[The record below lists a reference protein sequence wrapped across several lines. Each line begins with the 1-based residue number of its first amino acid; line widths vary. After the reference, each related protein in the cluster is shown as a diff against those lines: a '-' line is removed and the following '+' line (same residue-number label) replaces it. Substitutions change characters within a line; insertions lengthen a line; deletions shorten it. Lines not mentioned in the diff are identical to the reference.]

1 MDIEKRVDD
10 LIEKMTLREKIGQLN
25 QVSGNIDKAALLKL
39 IKEGKVGSVIMA
51 SSCFAGN
58 DESAVAGTDYYEEL
72 QKTAVNESRL

>member
-39 IKEGKVGSVIMA
+39 IKQGRFGNYGKLVL
-51 SSCFAGN
+51 CR
-58 DESAVAGTDYYEEL
+58 
-72 QKTAVNESRL
+72 KR